1 MKALHHFKRISN
13 TILDFVYPKHCIFCG
28 NSITAYNSMAICDG
42 CKDKEITCKYV
53 RDDRYHFDEA
63 VAVLKYEGAVKNAML
78 NYKFK
83 SVKYYADTYA
93 YIMDKATKDREYLK
107 KAVICPVPLSKYRKR
122 DYSQT
127 EFLAKELSALWG
139 VEYTPDLLYRSR
151 PVSQLSKMKLPERR
165 FYIHGSIDVNPQ
177 YDVYG
182 KDVLIIDDIYTS
194 GTTADECAR
203 ILKIYGAERVFVLC
217 PCYD

>member
-1 MKALHHFKRISN
+1 
-13 TILDFVYPKHCIFCG
+13 
-28 NSITAYNSMAICDG
+28 MAICGG
-42 CKDKEITCKYV
+42 CKDKEFTCKYV

-63 VAVLKYEGAVKNAML
+63 AAVLKYEGAVKDAML

-83 SVKYYADTYA
+83 SVKYYGKTYA
-93 YIMDKATKDREYLK
+93 YIMDKETRDRDYLR
-107 KAVICPVPLSKYRKR
+107 KAIVCPVPLSKYRKR

-127 EFLAKELSALWG
+127 EVLAKELSQLWG
-139 VEYTPDLLYRSR
+139 SRCISDLLYRSS

-165 FYIHGSIDVNPQ
+165 FYIRGSIDVNPY

-182 KDVLIIDDIYTS
+182 KDILIIDDIYTS
-194 GTTADECAR
+194 GTTANECAR
-203 ILKIYGAERVFVLC
+203 ILKTYGADRVFVLC

>member
-1 MKALHHFKRISN
+1 MKATHLFKIISN
-13 TILDFVYPKHCIFCG
+13 IILDFVYPKHCIFCG
-28 NSITAYNSMAICDG
+28 KLITAYNNMAICGG
-42 CKDKEITCKYV
+42 CKDKEFTCKYV

-63 VAVLKYEGAVKNAML
+63 LAVLKYEGAVKNAML

-93 YIMDKATKDREYLK
+93 YIMDKATKDRDYLRQ
-107 KAVICPVPLSKYRKR
+107 AIICPVPLSKYRVR

-127 EFLAKELSALWG
+127 ELLAKELSALWNTP
-139 VEYTPDLLYRSR
+139 YTPDLLYRSR

-165 FYIHGSIDVNPQ
+165 FYIRGSIDVNPQ

-203 ILKIYGAERVFVLC
+203 ILKTYGAERVFVLC